1 MSETVEEIKEYIR
14 EVTRLEF
21 RDGFVA
27 RGQVRA
33 TAWRASKART
43 LTPNVEI
50 GFDYNLTTFAYSLL
64 DFGLRLRELASD
76 TGESL
81 DAFQVAA
88 SAMEAANSTEFDCE
102 DDSKFDL
109 VITALCYHLAQFSAR
124 AYYLMSSLDNLSNL
138 TPIEK
143 ALVRLMTRDISDLRS
158 IVLKYKSSNIGT
170 DNTIVS
176 GVKAKLSAEEKDER
190 KHTNEVHI
198 AECIEQ
204 SLTDTYYSSMSMFLL
219 GLERGDGSVVER
231 ATELLNRG
239 LKFCGDLN
247 MVRQWWL
254 YRVSIHLMQD
264 LWSSSYHQVLP
275 TSFSTNNSDEWRLMR
290 ELFIS
295 VLYRNDKSEIDLW
308 PSQICAAKR
317 SVDQSDNLIVS
328 LPTSAGK
335 TRIAELCILSCL
347 AEGRKAVFVAPWRAL
362 AAQVE
367 TSISDKF
374 CPLGKSVSGSYNGR
388 WFNLNDGASIRK
400 NDVLIMTPE
409 KLDFAVRHD
418 QNFLEDVGLL
428 VFDEGHMINLD
439 ERGVQYETQI
449 QRLLHRLRDK
459 VPRIVCLSAV
469 LPTGEGISDFVGWL
483 RQGEVGDSIQVK
495 WKPTRVRFG
504 EVIWKNSHA
513 DLLVHEK
520 EKESSVEKYISGR
533 RPPKGRRKRVYPK
546 DQRELCIATAWK
558 LASNGHAVL
567 IYCPMKIS
575 VNKFASDIVD
585 LLRRDSLES
594 LLDADISKLSLA
606 ITICNEWFGHDS
618 DVAEC
623 LKLGVGIHHASLPK
637 SYQREV
643 ERLLQNKVLKVVV
656 SSPTLTQGVNLPV
669 TAILIYSLH
678 RGGNLIQ
685 SSDFRNIIGR
695 SGRAHFDI
703 EGIVLYPIHDRQE
716 ARLDDWS
723 SLTDSKPPVALSS
736 CIVALVMYL
745 LVLMEELSGK
755 RIDQVS
761 EYVIN
766 NASGW
771 NQLSEASMKKTNK
784 RYAKEWNEH
793 VSMLDLA
800 ILGLIGDE
808 DIHDD
813 DIIRALEEALR
824 LSLWSRSIDS
834 YHDSVKKTLNNIV
847 ISRCHYIWKNSTER
861 QRKISFLAGVDIETG
876 VGLDSISGVAVGHLV
891 DFYDSISDDIVEEKA
906 VDSIIC
912 IAKLM
917 FELTPFKPKKIPDNW
932 IDILRKWLQGKPLNE
947 IESDNEFSVVDFI
960 EDGVISRLSWAVD
973 IVEEQMFRGL
983 KGIFDNGLSGE
994 VERPRRAC
1002 QAIETG
1008 TLNISVSVLISAGL
1022 YVRSAAISAVAKSG
1036 ANFEDKNGLR
1046 DWLESKYIRNVTHNP
1061 IWPTSDT
1068 HEAWKAFVD
1077 DIRAEKDPVWKKIE
1091 YIEDIN
1097 WTVDDPYHAMPLQL
1111 YDSDGVTLVLSSI
1124 GEVVGRLRKAANP
1137 RRRGRTVVDGCTCD
1151 NRLTIFYFGP
1161 SDFRDG

>member
-14 EVTRLEF
+14 EVTHLDF

-33 TAWRASKART
+33 TAWRASQART

-64 DFGLRLRELASD
+64 DFGLRLRELDSD
-76 TGESL
+76 EGESL
-81 DAFQVAA
+81 DAFKVAA
-88 SAMEAANSTEFDCE
+88 SAMEAANSSEFDYE

-143 ALVRLMTRDISDLRS
+143 ALVKLMTRDISDLRS
-158 IVLKYKSSNIGT
+158 IVLKYKSSNMGK
-170 DNTIVS
+170 DKTIIRDIEEE
-176 GVKAKLSAEEKDER
+176 LSDEEEDER
-190 KHTNEVHI
+190 KHISEAHI
-198 AECIEQ
+198 AECIDR

-219 GLERGDGSVVER
+219 GLERGDGNVVKR
-231 ATELLNRG
+231 ATALQNRG
-239 LKFCGDLN
+239 LKFCEDLN

-254 YRVSIHLMQD
+254 FRVSIHLMEG
-264 LWSSSYHQVLP
+264 LWSSSYHEVLP
-275 TSFSTNNSDEWRLMR
+275 NSFSTNASDKWRLMR

-295 VLYRNDKSEIDLW
+295 VLYRNDKAEIELW

-347 AEGRKAVFVAPWRAL
+347 AKGKKAIFVAPWRAL

-367 TSISDKF
+367 TSISEKF
-374 CPLGKSVSGSYNGR
+374 NPLGKNVSGNYNGR
-388 WFNLNDGASIRK
+388 WFSSNDRISIQK
-400 NDVLIMTPE
+400 SDVLVMTPE

-418 QNFLEDVGLL
+418 RNFLEDVGLL

-449 QRLLHRLRDK
+449 QRLLYRLRDK
-459 VPRIVCLSAV
+459 APRIVCLSAV
-469 LPTGEGISDFVGWL
+469 LPTGEGISDFVDWL
-483 RQGEVGDSIQVK
+483 RQGEVGDPIQVK

-504 EVIWKNSHA
+504 EVIWKDSHA
-513 DLLVHEK
+513 DLLVHEE
-520 EKESSVEKYISGR
+520 EKESSVERYISGR
-533 RPPKGRRKRVYPK
+533 RPSKGRRKKVYPK

-558 LASNGHAVL
+558 LASSGHAVL

-575 VNKFASDIVD
+575 VNGFASDIVD
-585 LLRRDSLES
+585 LMRRDFLES
-594 LLDADISKLSLA
+594 LLDEEISKLSLA

-618 DVAEC
+618 DVVEC

-643 ERLLQNKVLKVVV
+643 ERLLQDKVLKVVV

-678 RGGNLIQ
+678 RGGSLIR

-703 EGIVLYPIHDRQE
+703 EGIVLYPMHDRQE

-761 EYVIN
+761 EYVVN

-771 NQLSEASMKKTNK
+771 GQLSEASMKKTNR
-784 RYAKEWNEH
+784 RYAKEWNDH

-813 DIIRALEEALR
+813 DIVRTLEEALR

-834 YHDSVKKTLNNIV
+834 YHDSVKRTLSSIM
-847 ISRCHYIWKNSTER
+847 ISRCHYIWKNSTEK

-876 VGLDSISGVAVGHLV
+876 VGLDSISGVAVGHLI

-906 VDSIIC
+906 VESIIC

-917 FELTPFKPKKIPDNW
+917 FEFTPFRPKKLPDNW
-932 IDILRKWLQGKPLNE
+932 IDILRKWLQGKPLSE
-947 IESDNEFSVVDFI
+947 IEADNRFLIVDFI
-960 EDGVISRLSWAVD
+960 EDGVISSLSWAVD
-973 IVEEQMFRGL
+973 IIEEQMFRGL
-983 KGIFDNGLSGE
+983 KGIFDDGLSDE
-994 VERPRRAC
+994 AERPRRAC

-1008 TLNISVSVLISAGL
+1008 TLNISASVLISAGL
-1022 YVRSAAISAVAKSG
+1022 YVRSAAISAVVNSDAD
-1036 ANFEDKNGLR
+1036 FEDESGLR
-1046 DWLESKYIRNVTHNP
+1046 DWLESKYIREVTHNP
-1061 IWPTSDT
+1061 SWPTSDT
-1068 HEAWKAFVD
+1068 HEVWKAFIN
-1077 DIRAEKDPVWKKIE
+1077 DIRTKKEPVWEKTK
-1091 YIEDIN
+1091 YIEDVS
-1097 WTVDDPYHAMPLQL
+1097 WSADDPYREMPLQL
-1111 YDSDGVTLVLSSI
+1111 YDDDGATLVLSDI
-1124 GEVVGRLRKAANP
+1124 GEVVGRLKRAANP

-1161 SDFRDG
+1161 KDFRDD